1 MKQGHPLKKRI
12 RNIQNSLNRL
22 CSVYAGRLEDSINP
36 VYFNAYSDRLNLN
49 MTAADFIEEVSREI
63 KSGTRDAIQITLD
76 LLEKQ
81 TGQALDPTRRL
92 MLEAKIENELK
103 RTFAGKTLRQRID
116 GLERFTRN
124 LLHNTYRQKQAG
136 LNPSF
141 YDAFSSPGVSVTFW
155 VNRLVVS
162 EMLRTY
168 HYVVKVFAK
177 ETSARDITFVFDQK
191 QLDRRKEYKELA
203 DGGPYQVD
211 DLPDYPRPYASYL
224 LKISY

>member
-12 RNIQNSLNRL
+12 RNTQNSLNRL

-36 VYFNAYSDRLNLN
+36 VYFNAYSDRISLT
-49 MTAADFIEEVSREI
+49 MTAADFVAEVSDLM
-63 KSGTRDAIQITLD
+63 KSGVRDSIQITLD

-81 TGQALDPTRRL
+81 TGQALDHTRR
-92 MLEAKIENELK
+92 MVLEAKIENELK
-103 RTFAGKTLRQRID
+103 RTFAGKTLKQRLD
-116 GLERFTRN
+116 GVERFTKN
-124 LLHNTYRQKQAG
+124 LLMQTYRSKQSG

-141 YDAFSSPGVSVTFW
+141 YDAFSSPGVSISFW
-155 VNRLVVS
+155 INRLVVS

-177 ETSARDITFVFDQK
+177 ETSAKMIAFHFDK
-191 QLDRRKEYKELA
+191 WQLDRRKEYQELA
-203 DGGPYQVD
+203 DGGPYEVD
-211 DLPDYPRPYASYL
+211 NLPDYPRPYASYL

>member
-22 CSVYAGRLEDSINP
+22 CSAYAGRLEDSINP
-36 VYFNAYSDRLNLN
+36 VYFNSYSDRFAINIS
-49 MTAADFIEEVSREI
+49 AADFIEEISREI
-63 KSGTRDAIQITLD
+63 KSGTREAIQITLD

-81 TGQALDPTRRL
+81 TGQALDKTQRL

-103 RTFAGKTLRQRID
+103 RTFAGKTLTQRLD
-116 GLERFTRN
+116 GAERFTRN
-124 LLHNTYRQKQAG
+124 LLMQTYRGKQAG

-141 YDAFSSPGVSVTFW
+141 YDAFSSPGVSIHFW
-155 VNRLVVS
+155 VNRLIVS

-177 ETSARDITFVFDQK
+177 ETSARDIAFVFDQK
-191 QLDRRKEYKELA
+191 QMDRRKEYKELA
-203 DGGPYQVD
+203 DGGPYKVD
-211 DLPDYPRPYASYL
+211 DLPDYPRPNASYL